1 MNSQKKFY
9 TISQLAEKLAI
20 TTHTL
25 RFYEKEG
32 LLPSVQRDQNG
43 NRLFIQADVEWL
55 ELLICLKNTGMPL
68 KEIKR
73 FVEWLNYGDSTIEQ
87 RLQLFQ
93 AQVTK
98 VEQQIAELQRHLEI
112 LKYKRQF
119 YQCAKELGSVQAVLD
134 TQLQQQFAEQNI
146 LLPVSPLNMAENE

>member
-1 MNSQKKFY
+1 MNNQKNFY
-9 TISQLAEKLAI
+9 TISQLAKKLSVSS
-20 TTHTL
+20 HTL

-32 LLPSVQRDQNG
+32 LLPSIQRDLSG
-43 NRLFIQADVEWL
+43 NRLFSQADAEWL
-55 ELLICLKNTGMPL
+55 ELLMCLKNTGMPL
-68 KEIKR
+68 KEIKQ

-87 RLQLFQ
+87 RLALFQ
-93 AQVTK
+93 AQVEK

-134 TQLQQQFAEQNI
+134 TQLQQEFAEQNI
-146 LLPVSPLNMAENE
+146 LLPVSPFNINKE

>member
-1 MNSQKKFY
+1 MNNPKNFY
-9 TISQLAEKLAI
+9 TISQLAKKLSVSS
-20 TTHTL
+20 HTL

-32 LLPSVQRDQNG
+32 LLPSIQRDLSG
-43 NRLFIQADVEWL
+43 NRLFSQADAEWL
-55 ELLICLKNTGMPL
+55 ELLMCLKNTGMPL
-68 KEIKR
+68 KEIKQ

-87 RLQLFQ
+87 RLALFQ
-93 AQVTK
+93 AQVEK

-134 TQLQQQFAEQNI
+134 TQLQQEFAEQNI
-146 LLPVSPLNMAENE
+146 LLPVSPFNINKE